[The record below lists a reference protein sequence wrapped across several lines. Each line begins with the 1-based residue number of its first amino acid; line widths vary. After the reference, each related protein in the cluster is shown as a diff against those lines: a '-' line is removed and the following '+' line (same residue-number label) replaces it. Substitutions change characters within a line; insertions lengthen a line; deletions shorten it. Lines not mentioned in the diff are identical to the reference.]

1 MASGSGPGVAGPGNP
16 VAGADAVTGRL
27 RRRHLLGGALGF
39 GAAVLA
45 PGPLSAQPAPLPVSA
60 RDGIAGDAP
69 RYTDRALSA
78 VPNEAAMPR
87 RFWAPGLNEVYVPQG
102 LTVLGEEILVAA
114 YQSLTHDQADG
125 PSRVFRLSRRDGSL
139 RGSFALP
146 EEFGHPGGLATDGQ
160 VLFAANSGIVLALDA
175 ASLDAPDGPRPLAT
189 RRVDRSMGP
198 AFLACD
204 GRSLWFGP
212 WRKSGSP
219 RLHAVPVQRFVEG
232 DGHPVTPADAVRD
245 IPLPL
250 RAQGAAADAEGR
262 IWIACSA
269 GAAPGELHRLD
280 PEDGTRLESHG
291 APGGIEDLGFDR
303 DGLLWSVSEAGS
315 RRWNGW
321 PTFFP
326 LVFAMDVTRLR

>member
-1 MASGSGPGVAGPGNP
+1 MGLDPWRLGL
-16 VAGADAVTGRL
+16 GARRLAMTNRL
-27 RRRHLLGGALGF
+27 RRRHLLGGAMGLG
-39 GAAVLA
+39 AVALP
-45 PGPLSAQPAPLPVSA
+45 PGSLPAQPAPPPAVSV
-60 RDGIAGDAP
+60 RDGIPGEAP
-69 RYTDRALSA
+69 RYTGRALSA
-78 VPNEAAMPR
+78 VPNEAAMVR
-87 RFWAPGLNEVYVPQG
+87 RFWAPGLNEAYVPQG
-102 LTVLGEEILVAA
+102 LTVLGDEILVAA
-114 YQSLTHDQADG
+114 YRSLTHDQADG

-146 EEFGHPGGLATDGQ
+146 EEFGHPGGLASDGRR
-160 VLFAANSGIVLALDA
+160 LFAANSGVIVAFDA
-175 ASLDAPDGPRPLAT
+175 TRLDAPDGPRPLSA

-204 GRSLWFGP
+204 GQSLWFGP
-212 WRKSGSP
+212 WRKSGNP
-219 RLHAVPVQRFVEG
+219 RLHAVPVARFLEG
-232 DGHPVTPADAVRD
+232 EGHPVTPADAVRD

-303 DGLLWSVSEAGS
+303 EGLLWSVSEAGS
-315 RRWNGW
+315 QRWNGW